1 MQIVGW
7 VLLFIVGLFVLA
19 CALFLLMRWRFSADV
34 KAKQPKQYLNPA
46 VWKDDQVTVGWV
58 GHSTILIN
66 LYGYRILTDPVFG
79 KRVGISLGF
88 YQLGMT
94 RHIPPALQLEDIGDI
109 DLILLSHGHMDHFDL
124 PTLRK
129 IANKKTKVVTA
140 AGTSRLLKK
149 LTFAEVLELGGKDS
163 LTLDGDVTIQAVP
176 VRHWGNRFPWNTDY
190 GYTGYLI
197 ERNNTRIFFP
207 GDTAYTG
214 DFKWLQEKGEI
225 DLAFMPIGAY
235 SPDSFQRHHCT
246 PEQAWQM
253 FLDTGAK
260 WLIPIH
266 WDTFVL
272 SQEPV
277 EEPLE
282 RLFRAAGEEKDR
294 IVLTEHGQIFAVTEE
309 NIRM

>member
-1 MQIVGW
+1 MEIVGW
-7 VLLFIVGLFVLA
+7 ILLCMVGLFVLA
-19 CALFLLMRWRFSADV
+19 GAFFLFIHWRYR
-34 KAKQPKQYLNPA
+34 AKVEPIEPRQYLDLSA
-46 VWKDDQVTVGWV
+46 WSDKEVTIGWV
-58 GHSTILIN
+58 GHSTILLN
-66 LYGYRILTDPVFG
+66 LYGYRILTDPVLG
-79 KRVGISLGF
+79 EKVGVSLGF
-88 YQLGMT
+88 YQMGIA
-94 RHIPPALQLEDIGDI
+94 RHVAPALRLEDVGTV

-124 PTLRK
+124 PTLKK
-129 IANKKTKVVTA
+129 IANEKTKVITA
-140 AGTSRLLKK
+140 IGTARLLRR
-149 LTFAEVLELGGKDS
+149 LPFAKVLELGGKDT
-163 LTLDGDVTIQAVP
+163 LTIDGDIKIQAVP
-176 VRHWGNRFPWNTDY
+176 VRHWGNRFPWNTKY

-207 GDTAYTG
+207 GDTAYTP
-214 DFKWLQEKGEI
+214 DFTWLREKGDI

-277 EEPLE
+277 KEPLE
-282 RLFRAAGEEKDR
+282 RLLKAAGEEKDR
-294 IVLTEHGQIFAVTEE
+294 IVLTEHGQMYRLAEKKVLV
-309 NIRM
+309 